1 MTAEELEFAK
11 KDWHFIDGKRQ
22 FLDDSFDF
30 IIESVGPFP
39 EMSIM
44 SKSIDIMLTKL
55 KKFKDTIQSEQDT
68 ITMSESTIPNCY
80 DITLKNEGY
89 TLGKVIEYIL
99 YSKYFG
105 KAVTYCGF
113 RKPHPHIDMST
124 IRIAFKEQTDRISA
138 ISYLT
143 SSADD
148 AIVCY
153 QKLFKVFENN
163 L

>member
-1 MTAEELEFAK
+1 MLDAK
-11 KDWHFIDGKRQ
+11 RITIP
-22 FLDDSFDF
+22 DSFDF
-30 IIESVGPFP
+30 IIEIVGPFP
-39 EMSIM
+39 EMSII

-55 KKFKDTIQSEQDT
+55 KKFKDTIQSEPDVVV
-68 ITMSESTIPNCY
+68 MSDSTIPNCY

-99 YSKYFG
+99 YSKYYG

-113 RKPHPHIDMST
+113 RKPHPHIDIST
-124 IRIAFKEQTDRISA
+124 IRIAFKEQTDRINT
-138 ISYLT
+138 ISYLS

-148 AIVCY
+148 AIACY
-153 QKLFKVFENN
+153 QKLFKVFNN